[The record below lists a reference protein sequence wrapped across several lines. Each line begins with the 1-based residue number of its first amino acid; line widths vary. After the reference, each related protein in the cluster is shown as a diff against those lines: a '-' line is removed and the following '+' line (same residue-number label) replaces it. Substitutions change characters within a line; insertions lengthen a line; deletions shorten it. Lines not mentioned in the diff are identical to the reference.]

1 MGKKKKTKPRRP
13 PLSLL
18 DRGIYAAG
26 CGLCCAVWLGLSFL
40 SYFLGE
46 VAAARDASVIAYTR
60 GASSVLCLPWAL
72 YLCLPLFLWLRGK
85 WESKQPIFGTWK
97 YHYGKAP
104 WAADCFPLF
113 DERRRHCKRPRT
125 QAQRK
130 ERAFWLRLWLCGFVL
145 ATALACMSVYGR
157 VCMRADHTIAA
168 YSVFDQEKAFYS
180 PDAFAKLEVSVYVRK
195 YYIGSRSWAYQVVIT
210 TQEGRVVH
218 FACSDFVCRDGENTD
233 DLALDRMQEIKA
245 LFPPEV
251 ITIKGKK
258 YFAEAAKERNL
269 TSQQRAKLARLLELE
284 EN

>member
-40 SYFLGE
+40 GYFLGE
-46 VAAARDASVIAYTR
+46 VAATRDASVIAYTR

-168 YSVFDQEKAFYS
+168 YSAFGQEKAVYS
-180 PDAFAKLEVSVYVRK
+180 PDAFAKLEISVYVRK
-195 YYIGSRSWAYQVVIT
+195 YYIGSRRWAYQVVIT

-218 FACSDFVCRDGENTD
+218 FACSDFVCRDGEYAD

-258 YFAEAAKERNL
+258 HFAEAAKERNL